1 MRIVIAADDI
11 YAIHAGVL
19 LASLR
24 EHAPEAETV
33 LLHTGMSPEN
43 LAKLAV
49 SEAVMI
55 PGGQLAGLPARGHIT
70 RTAYLRLLAADVL
83 PDDRVLYLDT
93 DTVAASSLSPLLE
106 AEYSDDFYLYAAEEA
121 AADFKGQ
128 IGMDAKTPYFNSGVM
143 VMNLE
148 KWRRDGFSAVVF
160 ERSRRFGSGQLF
172 HDQDSLNAV
181 LNGRFGLLDPRWNVN
196 HGVVDSRYWGK
207 FAVCRREELEAAR
220 RDPGIVHFSYGKP
233 WEYGCPHPW
242 RKLYWDFRKKSPWP
256 EGKPSGFTWRK
267 FFARRRAVL
276 SEFLR
281 GAWR

>member
-106 AEYSDDFYLYAAEEA
+106 AEYSDDFYL
-121 AADFKGQ
+121 
-128 IGMDAKTPYFNSGVM
+128 
-143 VMNLE
+143 
-148 KWRRDGFSAVVF
+148 RRRG
-160 ERSRRFGSGQLF
+160 SRRRLQGKNRNGRK
-172 HDQDSLNAV
+172 NAV
-181 LNGRFGLLDPRWNVN
+181 FQFR
-196 HGVVDSRYWGK
+196 RYGD
-207 FAVCRREELEAAR
+207 E
-220 RDPGIVHFSYGKP
+220 S
-233 WEYGCPHPW
+233 
-242 RKLYWDFRKKSPWP
+242 
-256 EGKPSGFTWRK
+256 
-267 FFARRRAVL
+267 
-276 SEFLR
+276 
-281 GAWR
+281 